1 MQIQLKQ
8 IIVPPGQQVLLKNV
22 SWHEFERIL
31 AELGERRAA
40 RISYSNGI
48 LEIMTP
54 LPEHEDNK
62 VIIGNFVEILLEEL
76 EIEFR
81 NLGSTTFKNGKMK
94 EAVEP
99 DECFY
104 IQNEVKIRGKKR
116 IDLKIDP
123 PPDLAIEID
132 ITSRTHFQNYQLLRV
147 PELWRYNGKKLE
159 INILDNENYVQ
170 SNTSRNFYQFSLIDT
185 IPQYVEQSKVIGRN
199 ATMKAFRNWVKE
211 HL

>member
-81 NLGSTTFKNGKMK
+81 NLGLANSDILNFLTR
-94 EAVEP
+94 
-99 DECFY
+99 
-104 IQNEVKIRGKKR
+104 IQESYDDKIKY
-116 IDLKIDP
+116 L
-123 PPDLAIEID
+123 
-132 ITSRTHFQNYQLLRV
+132 NY
-147 PELWRYNGKKLE
+147 
-159 INILDNENYVQ
+159 
-170 SNTSRNFYQFSLIDT
+170 
-185 IPQYVEQSKVIGRN
+185 
-199 ATMKAFRNWVKE
+199 
-211 HL
+211 